1 MTDGYTSIEAIASE
15 TLENIEKIEGF
26 DADLAKEILDRSKK
40 FYKGKRARKSKT
52 Y

>member
-26 DADLAKEILDRSKK
+26 DADLAKEILDRSKILWK
-40 FYKGKRARKSKT
+40 KSKIKT